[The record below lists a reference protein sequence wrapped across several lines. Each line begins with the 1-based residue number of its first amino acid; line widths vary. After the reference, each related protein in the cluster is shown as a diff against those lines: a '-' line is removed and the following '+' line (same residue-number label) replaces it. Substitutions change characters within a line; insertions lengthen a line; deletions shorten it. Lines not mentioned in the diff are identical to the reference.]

1 MKEQLTF
8 IIFINFLFFSTFSLA
23 QQLIDIQEIA
33 GINHTFQHE
42 TFIGGGAAFFDYD
55 NDGDDD
61 LYLTSG
67 NRPDI
72 FYENLGGGIFTEKT
86 NEVGFFVARNY
97 NTMGVIAGDIDNDG
111 FKDLFVTT
119 KQKLNGS
126 FDKNL
131 LFRNNGDGTFSDIW
145 PADATNESTWS
156 ISATFLD
163 YNLDGFLDIY
173 VGNYVENSNLIRDEQ
188 DEVIGFGHTC
198 FKNQLFKNRGDGR
211 FSDVAEALQLADT
224 GCALAV
230 TASDYDNDGD
240 LDLMVANDFGP
251 DIEPNR
257 FFRNDLDLGRFTE
270 IGNEVNANQAIYG
283 MGFAVGDYDND
294 LDLDYYVTNN
304 GNNLLLQNDNGQFT
318 DAAISSKTDHTWNT
332 IQDSILSVSWGC
344 AFLDLDND
352 TDLDLYVANGFV
364 PGPDYLPTNIED
376 NDIVFL
382 NNGDGTF
389 QEDDQYFIDN
399 TYVARGMAHSDI
411 DNDGDLDVISVVQ
424 KAPLNATR
432 TSKLFQNQLI
442 NVTQISNEGKNW
454 LQLQLTGVTVN
465 RDAYGSKVFLYADN
479 QVFMRELNGA
489 ASHCSHS
496 TSILHFG
503 LKNIQQVDSLVIHW
517 TGGMIQQ
524 TIYDIPVNRRILVT
538 ERETEFTTN
547 TSEISATSALKLFP
561 NPSKDWLYVEL
572 PAFENNR
579 SVKISVLSVTGQ
591 SLFST
596 IIPASSPLTST
607 ISIVDLPSGIY
618 FLKVEMEGVVELRR
632 FVKG

>member
-1 MKEQLTF
+1 MILTNLLCSSF
-8 IIFINFLFFSTFSLA
+8 FLKA

-72 FYENLGGGIFTEKT
+72 FYENLGAGIFTEKT
-86 NEVGFFVARNY
+86 NEAGLFIARNY

-119 KQKLNGS
+119 KQKLNGA

-145 PADATNESTWS
+145 PADTPGKSTWS
-156 ISATFLD
+156 IAATFLD

-173 VGNYVENSNLIRDEQ
+173 VGNYVEISNLLRDEK
-188 DEVIGFGHTC
+188 DEIIGFGHTC
-198 FKNQLFKNRGDGR
+198 FKNQLFRNRGDGR
-211 FSDVAEALQLADT
+211 FSDVAAALQLDDT

-230 TASDYDNDGD
+230 TASDFDNDGD
-240 LDLMVANDFGP
+240 LDLIVANDFGP

-257 FFRNDLDLGRFTE
+257 FFLNDLDNGRFQE
-270 IGNEVNANQAIYG
+270 IGKEINANQAIYG

-304 GNNLLLQNDNGQFT
+304 GNNLLLNNENGQFT
-318 DAAISSKTDHTWNT
+318 DAAAISGTDYTWND
-332 IQDSILSVSWGC
+332 IQNSVLSVSWGC

-364 PGPDYLPTNIED
+364 PGPTYLPTNIED
-376 NDIVFL
+376 YDKVFL
-382 NNGDGTF
+382 NNGNGVF
-389 QEDDQYFIDN
+389 QEDTVNYLIDN
-399 TYVARGMAHSDI
+399 PFVSRGMAHSDI

-432 TSKLFQNQLI
+432 NSKLFQNQLI
-442 NVTQISNEGKNW
+442 NNDDSNSLGKNW

-465 RDAYGSKVFLYADN
+465 RDAYGSKVYLYADN
-479 QVFMRELNGA
+479 QTFMRELNGGS
-489 ASHCSHS
+489 SHCSHS

-503 LKNIQQVDSLVIHW
+503 LNTIEQVDSIVIHW
-517 TGGMIQQ
+517 TGGTKQQ
-524 TIYDIPVNRRILVT
+524 TIYKISANRRILVT
-538 ERETEFTTN
+538 EAAAAFTT
-547 TSEISATSALKLFP
+547 SIDDPILVADAIKIFP
-561 NPSKDWLYVEL
+561 NPSQDWLSIEL
-572 PAFENNR
+572 TALKNR
-579 SVKISVLSVTGQ
+579 TAMVTILTATGQTLFSTSLTAANQ
-591 SLFST
+591 SLFR
-596 IIPASSPLTST
+596 IP
-607 ISIVDLPSGIY
+607 IMDLSSGIY
-618 FLKVEMEGVVELRR
+618 FLKVESEQNIQLLK
-632 FVKG
+632 FVKN

>member
-1 MKEQLTF
+1 MNKQLT
-8 IIFINFLFFSTFSLA
+8 FLFFSIFIFFISFLNA

-86 NEVGFFVARNY
+86 NEAGFFVARNY

-119 KQKLNGS
+119 KQKLNGT

-145 PADATNESTWS
+145 PSDAAGESTWS

-163 YNLDGFLDIY
+163 YDLDGFLDIY
-173 VGNYVENSNLIRDEQ
+173 VGNYVDVSNLIRDEQ
-188 DEVIGFGHTC
+188 GEVIGFGHTC
-198 FKNQLFKNRGDGR
+198 FKNQLFRNRGDGK
-211 FSDVAEALQLADT
+211 FSDVAEAFQLADT

-230 TASDYDNDGD
+230 TASDFDNDGD

-257 FFRNDLDLGRFTE
+257 FFINDRENGRFQE

-304 GNNLLLQNDNGQFT
+304 GNNLLLNNENDLFS
-318 DAAISSKTDHTWNT
+318 DAATISGTDYTWND

-352 TDLDLYVANGFV
+352 ADLDLYVANGFV
-364 PGPDYLPTNIED
+364 PGPAYLPTNIVD
-376 NDIVFL
+376 NDKVFL
-382 NNGDGTF
+382 NNGNGVF
-389 QEDDQYFIDN
+389 QEDTVNYAIDN
-399 TYVARGMAHSDI
+399 PFVARGMAHSDI
-411 DNDGDLDVISVVQ
+411 DNDGDLDLISVVQ

-432 TSKLFQNQLI
+432 NSKLFQNQLI
-442 NVTQISNEGKNW
+442 SNNNNSVGKNW

-465 RDAYGSKVFLYADN
+465 RDAYGSKVYLYANN
-479 QVFMRELNGA
+479 QTFMRELNGG

-503 LKNIQQVDSLVIHW
+503 LNTIEQVDSIVIHW
-517 TGGMIQQ
+517 TGGIKKQ
-524 TIYDIPVNRRILVT
+524 TIYDIPANRRILVT
-538 ERETEFTTN
+538 EAETEFTTN
-547 TSEISATSALKLFP
+547 IEGAILAKNAVKIFP
-561 NPSKDWLYVEL
+561 NPSKDWLSIEL
-572 PAFENNR
+572 PNLENR
-579 SVKISVLSVTGQ
+579 TATLTILTVTGQ
-591 SLFST
+591 SLFALTAANQTSFR
-596 IIPASSPLTST
+596 IP
-607 ISIVDLPSGIY
+607 IMDLSSGIY
-618 FLKVEMEGVVELRR
+618 FLKVESEGNSQLLK
-632 FVKG
+632 FVKN